1 MPDDLH
7 PQETEVCNHIR
18 EILKKM
24 ILTDHTILIETSLRY
39 VIFYGS
45 LVAFQ
50 KHKQHFSLGFIIII
64 IFIGSLSLL
73 FVLSIST
80 LFP

>member
-1 MPDDLH
+1 
-7 PQETEVCNHIR
+7 
-18 EILKKM
+18 M
-24 ILTDHTILIETSLRY
+24 ILTYHTILIETSLRY

-64 IFIGSLSLL
+64 IIIFIGSLSLL